1 MVLAN
6 DFDLLSVAVGF
17 ASNYPIERVIFD
29 GVVFLHQ
36 KVQT

>member
-1 MVLAN
+1 MVSAS
-6 DFDLLSVAVGF
+6 DFDLFLVAVGF